1 MRDSPIG
8 GVRPARPIASVEGMT
23 LSLGGG
29 LVAVIAVAVTLISLI
44 ALHIVPTGLSPF
56 RDPVSQYGISAF
68 RALYATAAISAGIAG
83 IGVIVAVAGIPGSIA
98 TVILLAVFS
107 AARIA
112 IPFFPM
118 DSPDGGAT
126 RTGRFHN
133 VLAFLAFGSV
143 TAAAFVAAG
152 MLHDAGFPTTALLST
167 AFGVVMA
174 VGAVVMLISRLRER
188 LRAVFGAAERLIY
201 VGFIGWFITIGV
213 TALV

>member
-1 MRDSPIG
+1 
-8 GVRPARPIASVEGMT
+8 MT
-23 LSLGGG
+23 LSPGGG
-29 LVAVIAVAVTLISLI
+29 LIALIAVAVTLVSLI
-44 ALHIVPTGLSPF
+44 VLHVAPTGLSPL

-83 IGVIVAVAGIPGSIA
+83 VGAILVVAGIPGSIA

-118 DSPDGGAT
+118 DSPGWGAT

-143 TAAAFVAAG
+143 TAAAFVGAG
-152 MLHDAGFPTTALLST
+152 MLHDAGHPVTGLLST
-167 AFGVVMA
+167 VFGVIMA
-174 VGAVVMLISRLRER
+174 VGAVVMLISRVRER
-188 LRAVFGAAERLIY
+188 LRGVFGAAERLIY
-201 VGFIGWFITIGV
+201 LGFIGWFIALGV
-213 TALV
+213 SALV